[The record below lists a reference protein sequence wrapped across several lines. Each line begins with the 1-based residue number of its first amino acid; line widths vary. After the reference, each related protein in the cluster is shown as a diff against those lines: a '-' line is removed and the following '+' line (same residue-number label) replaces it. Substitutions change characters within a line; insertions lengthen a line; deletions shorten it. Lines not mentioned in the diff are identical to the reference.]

1 MDRVQE
7 MGERRRVRSLFIS
20 DLHLGSRFGQ
30 AEAFLTFLEAYQPQY
45 VYIVGDFIDGWSLRR
60 SWRWYPAYTRIL
72 HHLLAW
78 AWSGVTIRYTPGN
91 HDGFMRGFLRH
102 FIWLEVAD
110 QFIHELADGRR
121 CVVLHGDQF
130 DCVQS
135 HAVWLS
141 KLGSVGYDVLPWAD
155 RSLNAV
161 RRRLGWKPWRVS
173 AGVKGRVKR
182 IVSFLSGFEERLAE
196 HARRNGC
203 QGVICG
209 HIHTPVISSRGE
221 ITYCNTGDWVENCSA
236 LLEFDDGELR
246 LVRFCVGTGTIAPD
260 CSVVAPPLPTAA
272 DQVAS
277 PTPPMETPA

>member
-121 CVVLHGDQF
+121 
-130 DCVQS
+130 
-135 HAVWLS
+135 
-141 KLGSVGYDVLPWAD
+141 
-155 RSLNAV
+155 
-161 RRRLGWKPWRVS
+161 
-173 AGVKGRVKR
+173 
-182 IVSFLSGFEERLAE
+182 
-196 HARRNGC
+196 
-203 QGVICG
+203 
-209 HIHTPVISSRGE
+209 
-221 ITYCNTGDWVENCSA
+221 
-236 LLEFDDGELR
+236 
-246 LVRFCVGTGTIAPD
+246 
-260 CSVVAPPLPTAA
+260 
-272 DQVAS
+272 
-277 PTPPMETPA
+277 